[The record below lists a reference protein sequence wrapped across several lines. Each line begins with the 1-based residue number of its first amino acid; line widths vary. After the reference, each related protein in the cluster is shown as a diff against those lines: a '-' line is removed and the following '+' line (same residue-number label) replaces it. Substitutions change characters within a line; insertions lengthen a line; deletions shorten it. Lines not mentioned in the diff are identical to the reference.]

1 MLARQVE
8 ESVKKDVPEIK
19 KQLENLKK
27 TIVDIEESV
36 IITNGKLEDFQSG
49 GRNYILDSQEE
60 KNITSSTYDYILSP
74 DKNNLKGE
82 MITVSFDAKIE
93 VGSPPVA
100 IYFYFKGKEAIPP
113 NSPRITNITTDY
125 KRYEVTFTAPKSLID
140 TTFIVLNTSV
150 TACDLYVKN
159 IKLEIGK
166 SSDWTP
172 AIEDIV
178 DKIETNITKLEVA
191 QGKIEAIISEN
202 SSIKGEVD
210 TIKNKYSNM
219 QLTIDGLTTSVG
231 EQITTVENIKNEMSG
246 VTGTITTV
254 QDKQSSLQQSLD
266 GFKLTV
272 SNSYATKQETANIQE
287 GLESVVYKM
296 SKTESSITQLSD
308 RINLK
313 AESTD
318 IESAI
323 EKSKWY
329 TDGQITSVSER
340 VSSQMAQIEITT
352 NSITQRVEST
362 ESVISSH
369 TIKLDLVDG
378 KINGAKNDAITNA
391 NGYTDGTVS
400 LLTQSVNKKFSEI
413 KLTTDS
419 ITQRV
424 ESTEQNV
431 TTITGNLALVDGKI
445 NNAKGEAVLEANG
458 YTDGL
463 ISYMNESVNTK
474 FSEIKLTTDSITQQ
488 VVNNKTQLETAVY
501 DLSLVDGKIDT
512 AKLDAITSAETDA
525 TKKATQAQ
533 ANAILEAKG
542 YTDGQI
548 TFVNETVS
556 SKFSEIKLTTDS
568 ITQQVV
574 DNKSAISTATIEL
587 GKVDGK
593 INTAKNDAISTAQL
607 DASQKSNQAK
617 LDAILDANNYT
628 DGKITIINEA
638 VSEKFAEIKV
648 TTDSIN
654 QKVSD
659 NSTSISTTILE
670 LGKVDGKISD
680 AKNGAVTSAKDY
692 TDGKITLVNQTIE
705 SKVAEINL
713 TTDGIKQSVSS
724 NTTKIESA
732 TTELGKVD
740 GKIDTAKNGAIT
752 SAKGYTDGQ
761 ISTVTE
767 SVNSKISEINITTAG
782 ISQKVSAVQ
791 QDITSINGD
800 VTNLSNRMWNAEQKI
815 TSDAIVST
823 VTSSTTYKNDLSGKA
838 DSSTVKSLEQKIT
851 ADAITTTISSSINQG
866 TSSISTTQFVMD
878 KNGLTIKN
886 GSLSIWNQGNTRKM
900 VYLGSDGDIIFG
912 GKMRMELSTDSTKYV
927 EFRAVPYA
935 SDIGCKLVLG
945 GTGSSLNNSFRIE
958 NKTGV
963 GYFTVNY
970 QGTHV
975 SNNLFV
981 TSDQTITNPV
991 ATDIALDDGLIYPKI
1006 NKRGKIGTDSY
1017 KWGEANIVTGIF
1029 HDLTVN
1035 NTLST
1040 HAINTNNYGINMG
1053 TGSLVCG
1060 SATVN
1065 GSLDCGDVDCGT
1077 IECGAIICGTSYNRK
1092 GITCGAISCQ
1102 SINAG
1107 SYSIDAGTISS
1118 NGSYVIVANGTT
1130 TSIQVKALALRSG
1143 SSSNYLEIQTRNS
1156 SLYGV
1161 NVWNSDISLKENI
1174 EPVEFSTNK
1183 LLDNNHKIGL
1193 EAVLSLEHYKFD
1205 YKDKNLNH
1213 VDCGYIAQQLIEVN
1227 ENFAYNVKQEDGS
1240 DMYCP
1245 DITALIPTLSLA
1257 IKEQQEYIKSLE
1269 ERLKKMEEKSLC

>member
-19 KQLENLKK
+19 SQLENLKK
-27 TIVDIEESV
+27 TIVDIEESI

-82 MITVSFDAKIE
+82 EVTISFDAKIK
-93 VGSPPVA
+93 VGSPPVS
-100 IYFYFKGKEAIPP
+100 IYFYFKGNEAIPP
-113 NSPRITNITTDY
+113 NSPRVENITTDY
-125 KRYEVTFTAPKSLID
+125 KRYEVTFTAPKNLID

-178 DKIETNITKLEVA
+178 DKIESNITKLEVA

-296 SKTESSITQLSD
+296 NKTESSITQLSD

-340 VSSQMAQIEITT
+340 VSSQMAQIEIAT

-362 ESVISSH
+362 ESVVSSH

-463 ISYMNESVNTK
+463 ISDMNESVNTK

-501 DLSLVDGKIDT
+501 DLSLVDGKINT
-512 AKLDAITSAETDA
+512 AKLDAITTAEADA

-568 ITQQVV
+568 ITQQVA

-617 LDAILDANNYT
+617 LDAILDANKYT

-659 NSTSISTTILE
+659 NSTSISTTIL
-670 LGKVDGKISD
+670 
-680 AKNGAVTSAKDY
+680 
-692 TDGKITLVNQTIE
+692 
-705 SKVAEINL
+705 
-713 TTDGIKQSVSS
+713 
-724 NTTKIESA
+724 
-732 TTELGKVD
+732 ELGKVD

-800 VTNLSNRMWNAEQKI
+800 VTNLSNRMRNAEQKI

-886 GSLSIWNQGNTRKM
+886 GSLSIWNKTNTQKM
-900 VYLGSDGDIIFG
+900 IYLGSDGNVVFG
-912 GKMRMELSTDSTKYV
+912 GSVRMELSTDSTKYV
-927 EFRAVPYA
+927 ELKAVPYA
-935 SDIGCKLVLG
+935 SDIGCKLILG
-945 GTGSSLNNSFRIE
+945 GTGSSVNNSFKIE

-963 GYFTVNY
+963 GYFWVNY
-970 QGTHV
+970 QGTYV
-975 SNNLFV
+975 SNNLFII
-981 TSDQTITNPV
+981 SDQRYNDPIATNV
-991 ATDIALDDGLIYPKI
+991 ALDDGLVYPETD
-1006 NKRGKIGTDSY
+1006 NKGKLGTKYNRWS
-1017 KWGEANIVTGIF
+1017 EANIVTGIF
-1029 HDLTVN
+1029 YDLSVTN
-1035 NTLST
+1035 MLYTK
-1040 HAINTNNYGINMG
+1040 AISTNNSNINMG

-1065 GSLDCGDVDCGT
+1065 GSLGCGDVDCGT

-1118 NGSYVIVANGTT
+1118 NGSYVIVASGTT

-1143 SSSNYLEIQTRNS
+1143 SSSKYLEIQTRNS